1 MVGILAACPDQRQ
14 QPAIVGTHQHENSE
28 PGETEAAWGNK
39 PAAPVT
45 RQSCPVR
52 GQPQAAL
59 YRPAALEGGSQ
70 PCQREC
76 CAQHG
81 NCHAAGDS
89 GTQREQEQESTAGHR
104 QVADRFSGQ
113 CDPRVDR

>member
-1 MVGILAACPDQRQ
+1 MVGILAACPDQGKP
-14 QPAIVGTHQHENSE
+14 PAIVGSHQHENSE
-28 PGETEAAWGNK
+28 PGETEAARSDM

-59 YRPAALEGGSQ
+59 YRPAALECGSQ
-70 PCQREC
+70 PYQRERG
-76 CAQHG
+76 AQHW

-89 GTQREQEQESTAGHR
+89 ATQREQEQESTAGHR

-113 CDPRVDR
+113 CDPRVDG